1 MRSKAIQVNRVGAKH
16 SLYLLGCKREFTL
29 LQPKTNPSKSFG
41 FHFVV
46 GKMKPAIFWEC
57 RLMEGHRSSKSICVG
72 SSPTIPVLTT
82 KNPKKLICP
91 RSGQISFFGFYLNK
105 EVKYPTALRCE

>member
-1 MRSKAIQVNRVGAKH
+1 MRSKALALKIESVQR
-16 SLYLLGCKREFTL
+16 TL
-29 LQPKTNPSKSFG
+29 S
-41 FHFVV
+41 
-46 GKMKPAIFWEC
+46 IFIWEC

-91 RSGQISFFGFYLNK
+91 RSGAIRFFGFINL
-105 EVKYPTALRCE
+105 C